1 MPSCENIARS
11 PTMAKKRDR
20 IVNTQPFISDDASVA
35 SSRKRSKVPK
45 THQKQE
51 KVSQNLHAFIFQ
63 IQAFRMFQLIDFWGF
78 LQLIEAGMS
87 SKIMKQALAQQKE
100 VADEENAERN
110 PSSAAFAVAG
120 AATAVEEQR
129 VLEEEDDIDEFD
141 GTFDN
146 QSQFDKQVSFL
157 ILYSISFRK
166 LLIELLV
173 AMPKLILSCLCFDIV
188 M

>member
-1 MPSCENIARS
+1 
-11 PTMAKKRDR
+11 MAKKRDR

-51 KVSQNLHAFIFQ
+51 KVSFVIFSNFKLLECFNWS
-63 IQAFRMFQLIDFWGF
+63 IIWVF

-87 SKIMKQALAQQKE
+87 EKIMKQALAQQKE

-120 AATAVEEQR
+120 AATAGEEQKI
-129 VLEEEDDIDEFD
+129 LEEEEDDIDDFD
-141 GTFDN
+141 GTFEN
-146 QSQFDKQVSFL
+146 QSQFDKQVSIL
-157 ILYSISFRK
+157 ILYSISLWK
-166 LLIELLV
+166 L
-173 AMPKLILSCLCFDIV
+173 
-188 M
+188 